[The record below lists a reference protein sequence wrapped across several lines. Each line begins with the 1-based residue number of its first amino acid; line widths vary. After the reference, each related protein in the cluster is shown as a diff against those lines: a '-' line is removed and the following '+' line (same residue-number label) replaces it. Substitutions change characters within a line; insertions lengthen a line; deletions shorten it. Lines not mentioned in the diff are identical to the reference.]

1 MKKKAA
7 PPIRRINDW
16 ETITFKVRP
25 EMRKKIEAD
34 MEVTDSPDLAE
45 YFRFLL
51 RSRYERVK

>member
-1 MKKKAA
+1 MKKKATIPA
-7 PPIRRINDW
+7 RRINDW